1 MEDLKSIKKFI
12 FVNPFY
18 FKEVVMGSG
27 QTIKNALN
35 WDVNPHSLKISIQK
49 LDFLGDSLV
58 DEKN

>member
-27 QTIKNALN
+27 QTIKNVLN
-35 WDVNPHSLKISIQK
+35 
-49 LDFLGDSLV
+49 
-58 DEKN
+58 